1 MENNNIDNCENC
13 GIDIELGG
21 DIVKIINDYLKLIN
35 LPQINGV
42 TLEGNKTTEEL
53 GIQVGSD
60 IELIKE
66 LNTENVFNDN
76 QSYDANVVNDVVKSF
91 EEATN
96 GIYKTIEEEKGKT
109 NGLQTSV
116 ANLESKDTE
125 LENSINSLEEN
136 KQDNLTAGNNIEI
149 TEDNIIN
156 VVGLPTNEDV
166 NLAIS
171 NALGTIETELE
182 EI

>member
-1 MENNNIDNCENC
+1 MNENNCENC
-13 GIDIELGG
+13 SVDIEVGG
-21 DIVKIINDYLKLIN
+21 DLVIVVDNYEKMKN
-35 LPQINGV
+35 LPSINGV
-42 TLEGNKTTEEL
+42 VLKGNKTTEEL
-53 GIQVGSD
+53 GIQVENP

-66 LNTENVFNDN
+66 LNAENVFNDN
-76 QSYDANVVNDVVKSF
+76 QSYDANVVNGVVKSF